1 MLHLRPIMLDL
12 FPNYNLKTMSRNM
25 LFTYKIPMH
34 SLLYPTIHDQTPH
47 IQTKT
52 LKIHISYNSIGS
64 QAIQVMTTNMQKSI
78 LTTIQVELCVVCGV
92 SVCSFLE
99 LKFRQSIFFRNS
111 QKHVPSSAKDMRWVT
126 LEPQPDNTDAS
137 KASRRKLFPNQRF
150 RDPRVCT
157 LILVQVQMAV

>member
-1 MLHLRPIMLDL
+1 MQVKTIKYTYELRNRRLCSRSSPIILSKNKLFMLKKQPIMLHLRPIMLEL

-47 IQTKT
+47 IQTNA

-78 LTTIQVELCVVCGV
+78 ITTIQVELCVVCGV
-92 SVCSFLE
+92 SIYSFLE

-111 QKHVPSSAKDMRWVT
+111 
-126 LEPQPDNTDAS
+126 
-137 KASRRKLFPNQRF
+137 
-150 RDPRVCT
+150 
-157 LILVQVQMAV
+157 

>member
-1 MLHLRPIMLDL
+1 MLKKQPIMLHLRPIMLEL

-47 IQTKT
+47 IQTNA

-64 QAIQVMTTNMQKSI
+64 QAIQVMTTNMQKSR

-92 SVCSFLE
+92 SIYSLFGVKVQTIDFLS
-99 LKFRQSIFFRNS
+99 KQ
-111 QKHVPSSAKDMRWVT
+111 
-126 LEPQPDNTDAS
+126 LETRS
-137 KASRRKLFPNQRF
+137 KQCQRYEVSHF
-150 RDPRVCT
+150 GTPAR
-157 LILVQVQMAV
+157 